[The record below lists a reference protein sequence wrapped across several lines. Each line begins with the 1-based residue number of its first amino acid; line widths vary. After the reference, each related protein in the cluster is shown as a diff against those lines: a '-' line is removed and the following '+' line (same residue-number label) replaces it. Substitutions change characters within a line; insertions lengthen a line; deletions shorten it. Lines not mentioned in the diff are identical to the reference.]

1 MPDKVFDILS
11 GDLKRVNP
19 GRSQQIANE
28 ENIKETY
35 HIPEHSS
42 DIVVYD
48 YNPSTVLG
56 IIDEYH
62 PFRPSKEYLVEEE
75 SEYRSVYFEASE
87 SELENLE
94 EEIQSLLTE

>member
-1 MPDKVFDILS
+1 MPEDVFDILEEE
-11 GDLKRVNP
+11 LRRVNP
-19 GRSQQIANE
+19 GRSQQIADG

-42 DIVVYD
+42 DIIVYD
-48 YNPSTVLG
+48 YDSDIIPG
-56 IIDEYH
+56 IVDEYH
-62 PFRPSKEYLVEEE
+62 PFRPSKEYLIEEK

-94 EEIQSLLTE
+94 DEIQGLLME

>member
-1 MPDKVFDILS
+1 MPEDVFDILK
-11 GDLKRVNP
+11 GQLKRVNP
-19 GRSQQIANE
+19 GRSQQITDE

-42 DIVVYD
+42 DIIVYD
-48 YNPSTVLG
+48 YDSDIISG
-56 IIDEYH
+56 IVDEYH
-62 PFRPSKEYLVEEE
+62 PFRPSKEYLIEEK

-94 EEIQSLLTE
+94 DEIRSSLTE